1 MSKVLASR
9 RPRPLVNTEVRSV
22 PRRRPYAIPN
32 TASTTLTFLASAKS
46 GAEAVSSR
54 PGCSALTAAALIEV
68 PQLSKFSGRVFSA
81 RSGSDGTPEPYD
93 MHGATQWQRRRFV

>member
-1 MSKVLASR
+1 M
-9 RPRPLVNTEVRSV
+9 

-32 TASTTLTFLASAKS
+32 TASTPSPFLTSAKS
-46 GAEAVSSR
+46 GIEAVSSR
-54 PGCSALTAAALIEV
+54 PGGSILIAAALIEV
-68 PQLSKFSGRVFSA
+68 PQLSNFSERVFSA